1 MTIFHKILQ
10 LPPPQTAQGE
20 YFWVL
25 VLSMMATGLL
35 LSSSRYGVV
44 LREARF
50 AHIISVAASVV
61 ISANVVA
68 ALVYLVLPQ
77 YFDHAEP
84 QLVITALNAH
94 QGLPLYP
101 DWSRGEG
108 AYGLLYGPLLYAAV
122 GVPLFATKSVVASKL
137 VTSSA
142 FLFATAAMWY
152 QGRRSSTPSAG
163 FIAKFYLLAL
173 ISFGLYAFW
182 VRADPMLLALTAGGV
197 MMMQIRSDNL
207 RFLALGVLAGLATA
221 MKIHS
226 ALYFFPL
233 GVFALVRAPDA
244 KAAILC
250 VAAAAAGLVAALVA
264 AYAADP
270 HEAVNFGRYVAV
282 GIRHGLSRHMLF
294 VNLLAALA
302 LTAPY
307 GIALWQLRASLAR
320 DWRTVLTAASMAL
333 RDCE

>member
-1 MTIFHKILQ
+1 
-10 LPPPQTAQGE
+10 
-20 YFWVL
+20 
-25 VLSMMATGLL
+25 
-35 LSSSRYGVV
+35 
-44 LREARF
+44 
-50 AHIISVAASVV
+50 
-61 ISANVVA
+61 
-68 ALVYLVLPQ
+68 
-77 YFDHAEP
+77 
-84 QLVITALNAH
+84 
-94 QGLPLYP
+94 
-101 DWSRGEG
+101 
-108 AYGLLYGPLLYAAV
+108 
-122 GVPLFATKSVVASKL
+122 
-137 VTSSA
+137 
-142 FLFATAAMWY
+142 
-152 QGRRSSTPSAG
+152 
-163 FIAKFYLLAL
+163 
-173 ISFGLYAFW
+173 
-182 VRADPMLLALTAGGV
+182 V